1 MRKLL
6 LTFLCLFGFIAVWA
20 QDGSFS
26 ATFKRGSDNNQPAYT
41 TSTALSDVFSEGA
54 NYFSAIKA
62 TSNCSPG
69 TGGIKIGPN
78 KNAGNITFALSAAGQ
93 KKSHRLLSMVAAR
106 RMPRKSLMSQSMM

>member
-54 NYFSAIKA
+54 N
-62 TSNCSPG
+62 
-69 TGGIKIGPN
+69 
-78 KNAGNITFALSAAGQ
+78 
-93 KKSHRLLSMVAAR
+93 
-106 RMPRKSLMSQSMM
+106 